1 MLQAAQRPYLE
12 NRHAIPVRVCKKVL
26 DTYIFEKAT
35 LPHWIRECTIFELS
49 SMYIYVEDIFAL
61 DKGPGLRFR
70 RPCGPMSPSM
80 RSSTSYLRANDYQLL
95 IGVVV
100 LFGFD
105 GFLNHLIKSAQSD
118 MLSNSIMEPHLA
130 GGPGP

>member
-80 RSSTSYLRANDYQLL
+80 RSSTSYLRAKDYQLL
-95 IGVVV
+95 CGRDE
-100 LFGFD
+100 LLSDSDEFSCLGT
-105 GFLNHLIKSAQSD
+105 KSLLEKLC
-118 MLSNSIMEPHLA
+118 M
-130 GGPGP
+130 